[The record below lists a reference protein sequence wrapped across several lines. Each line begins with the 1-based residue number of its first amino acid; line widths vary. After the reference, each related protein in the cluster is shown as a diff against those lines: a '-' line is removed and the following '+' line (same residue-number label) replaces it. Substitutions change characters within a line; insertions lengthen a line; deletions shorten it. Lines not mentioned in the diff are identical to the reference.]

1 MIKGVVLN
9 ETQQVLRALEDS
21 PFEFYLTGSR
31 FFGNFRQD
39 SDYDFFVDENIVP
52 WLIENGFE
60 RLPTHNYLD
69 LLTVSVFQK
78 GNVHIQVV
86 KDVVLKS
93 RVQQLIKET
102 IPGIYFTF
110 NKTNHSLLWNLVIK
124 AATS

>member
-1 MIKGVVLN
+1 MIKGVVLD
-9 ETQQVLRALEDS
+9 ETQQILRTLEDS

-39 SDYDFFVDENIVP
+39 SDYDFFVEENAID
-52 WLIENGFE
+52 WLRNNVFE
-60 RLPTHNYLD
+60 KLPTHNYLD
-69 LLTVSVFQK
+69 LLTISVFQK

-93 RVQQLIKET
+93 RAQQLIKET